1 MFKILSSLK
10 KIYSVKSRSKKPDLE
25 TIPENNTL
33 YSSKDVDKNEVLNTV
48 FLSDHWSLS
57 NKKT

>member
-1 MFKILSSLK
+1 MYKLLSGLK
-10 KIYSVKSRSKKPDLE
+10 NIYNIKSRSKKPDLE

-33 YSSKDVDKNEVLNTV
+33 SSRKDVDKNEVLNTV
-48 FLSDHWSLS
+48 FMNDHWSLS